1 MRFNFSRS
9 PSSKV
14 PFFSISI
21 SNLYGGFLS
30 FLSSPTYGVSRILV
44 HALTVDDV
52 QCDAMLYTQCDQI
65 QCFHDGLFL
74 LRVHFTIINMK
85 YL

>member
-1 MRFNFSRS
+1 M
-9 PSSKV
+9 

-30 FLSSPTYGVSRILV
+30 FLSSLHTVFQEFLV
-44 HALTVDDV
+44 HALTADDV

>member
-1 MRFNFSRS
+1 MVAF
-9 PSSKV
+9 
-14 PFFSISI
+14 I
-21 SNLYGGFLS
+21 